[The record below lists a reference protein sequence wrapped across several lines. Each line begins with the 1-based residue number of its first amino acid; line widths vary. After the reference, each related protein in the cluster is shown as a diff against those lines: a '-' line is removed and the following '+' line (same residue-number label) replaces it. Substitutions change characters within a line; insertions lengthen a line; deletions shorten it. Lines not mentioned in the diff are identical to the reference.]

1 MVEKNEMYKQKG
13 LLLSEKDKW
22 ERVKV
27 QLLKEKKYIWVAFYC
42 LFAVL
47 VAVVFG
53 VVLSKY

>member
-1 MVEKNEMYKQKG
+1 MYKQKG